1 MGKWQSY
8 QSGWEVSFSVRDLEA
23 MEDSYQTTSFKNDS
37 TPTRYAR
44 SVKIF
49 LVLSSSVQH

>member
-1 MGKWQSY
+1 MVEWQSY

-23 MEDSYQTTSFKNDS
+23 MEDSYQTTRLKNDS
-37 TPTRYAR
+37 IPTRYAR

-49 LVLSSSVQH
+49 LVLSFSVQH